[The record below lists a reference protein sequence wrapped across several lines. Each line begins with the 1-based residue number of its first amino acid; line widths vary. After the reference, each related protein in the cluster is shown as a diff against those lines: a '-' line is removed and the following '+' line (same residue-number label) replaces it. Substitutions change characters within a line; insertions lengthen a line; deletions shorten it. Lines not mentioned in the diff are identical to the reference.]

1 SIGMDGKLE
10 KAGNEM
16 QIFAPAG
23 TGPRHFVFSEDARFL
38 YLMTEMGSRLLV
50 YESQDG
56 GVTFQEIQNL
66 SALPKDYEGF
76 HAGAD
81 IHLSADGRFLYLSDR
96 GVNDIAVYRIL
107 KATGLVERVGNY
119 SCHGNFPRNFCIT
132 PDDRF
137 IIIANQKSG
146 NVVLCER
153 DKKTG
158 IPGKRLAEIKIM
170 QAVFVTAIAKG

>member
-1 SIGMDGKLE
+1 M
-10 KAGNEM
+10 
-16 QIFAPAG
+16 
-23 TGPRHFVFSEDARFL
+23 
-38 YLMTEMGSRLLV
+38 
-50 YESQDG
+50 
-56 GVTFQEIQNL
+56 
-66 SALPKDYEGF
+66 
-76 HAGAD
+76 
-81 IHLSADGRFLYLSDR
+81 
-96 GVNDIAVYRIL
+96 VYRVL

-119 SCHGNFPRNFCIT
+119 SCHGDFPRNFCIT

-158 IPGKRLAEIKIM
+158 IPGKKLAEVKIM